1 MIIKEADS
9 RQEDLNKLE
18 ILLNHP
24 QARFETKKLI
34 DREIKNIRSGIK
46 GEEEAAYEM
55 SVRFRDNKNWFVI
68 HDLRI
73 EVDGLVAQIDHLII
87 NRFLEIYVC
96 ESKRFFEGIAIN
108 EQMEFSA
115 FWGGKPYGIPSPVEQ
130 NKKHVAILEKLF
142 KSETV
147 ELPKRLGLL
156 IKPKYITNVLVS
168 KNSRISRPNKKSDD
182 LESIVKT
189 DQFISHIGKLID
201 NDNNPLT
208 IVKLVSSDTVEKLA
222 KDLVNQHKPIK
233 FNWAAKFGL
242 SDSQGIGYSAVTEEY
257 RSVQEV
263 MESQIETGES
273 IPAKKLICHSCG
285 TKLSYKVGVF
295 CWNNKKKFGGHA
307 YCFDCQKNDHIN
319 NKCIN
324 SLIDLTRL

>member
-9 RQEDLNKLE
+9 RQDDLNILE
-18 ILLNHP
+18 TLLNHP
-24 QARFETKKLI
+24 QASPETKKLI

-55 SVRFRDNKNWFVI
+55 SVRFKDNKNWFVI

-87 NRFLEIYVC
+87 NRFLEMYVC

-115 FWGGKPYGIPSPVEQ
+115 FYGGKPYGIPSPIEQ

-142 KSETV
+142 KSKTV
-147 ELPKRLGLL
+147 ELPIRLGLS

-168 KNSRISRPNKKSDD
+168 KNSRISRPQKKSNELD
-182 LESIVKT
+182 SIVKN
-189 DQFISHIGKLID
+189 DQFISHIGKLIQ

-208 IVKLVSSDTVEKLA
+208 IVKLVSADTIEKLA
-222 KDLVNQHKPIK
+222 RDLVNQHKPIK
-233 FNWAAKFGL
+233 FNWLAKFGL
-242 SDSQGIGYSAVTEEY
+242 PALHEATATTSTKDNSSKQKVAEP
-257 RSVQEV
+257 
-263 MESQIETGES
+263 QIESDEGDS
-273 IPAKKLICHSCG
+273 KKRLICHSCG
-285 TKLSYKVGVF
+285 TKLSYKVGIF

-307 YCFDCQKNDHIN
+307 YCFDCQKNNDF
-319 NKCIN
+319 
-324 SLIDLTRL
+324 STSASTA